1 MRLIVH
7 APTHAAL
14 LRARRNIRNLLL
26 AAPDVEVELV
36 LNGEAVRSELE
47 SPDSELR
54 RYLVICENSL
64 VAANAIAPTGVTT
77 TPVAVLHIAQRQQDG
92 WAYLRA

>member
-47 SPDSELR
+47 SPDSGTSSVSRHLR
-54 RYLVICENSL
+54 E
-64 VAANAIAPTGVTT
+64 
-77 TPVAVLHIAQRQQDG
+77 
-92 WAYLRA
+92 